1 MNNINFE
8 ALRNMWLAHG
18 GAPDETRDPEAHG
31 RYMAAR
37 MAEAR
42 RPDSRLSD
50 FDEWARR
57 ELREQAKADDLH
69 GVRGALE
76 RIATSLEVG
85 QGEEEQAP
93 KVMQGVGL
101 DPDATVDGVEFS
113 DDITTE
119 LLSPDGPMQTS
130 FIRLTVDELG
140 FGAEVRSIDSGP
152 VTAYADATAEWEFHN
167 PDELD
172 ALAEFFQTKMPEA
185 LRALAATWRQQ
196 IAAGTIPA
204 PEA

>member
-42 RPDSRLSD
+42 RPDSRLSE

-57 ELREQAKADDLH
+57 ERREQDAADDLH

-76 RIATSLEVG
+76 RIATALERAHPKQLVDLTC
-85 QGEEEQAP
+85 GELFE
-93 KVMQGVGL
+93 GV
-101 DPDATVDGVEFS
+101 TFS
-113 DDITTE
+113 TE
-119 LLSPDGPMQTS
+119 AQ
-130 FIRLTVDELG
+130 
-140 FGAEVRSIDSGP
+140 
-152 VTAYADATAEWEFHN
+152 H
-167 PDELD
+167 
-172 ALAEFFQTKMPEA
+172 
-185 LRALAATWRQQ
+185 
-196 IAAGTIPA
+196 
-204 PEA
+204 